1 MPSNPDTALP
11 RELVAAVFRSLRGRF
26 GNAFIDKFRT
36 GRTVPDGQPHA
47 GKDTGL
53 LEAMDVWAYELRHL
67 SQADIRHGLA
77 SRFKYPPS
85 ADEFITACC
94 NRDYSTHPANA
105 LPALTLAPPDALERE
120 LAAKHLATVA
130 GTVKR
135 LAMPPSRLR
144 IDWAERIARQVAT
157 GHYKGGHYGARLA
170 AEALLAARQPIPPA
184 LVPYLPVPAN
194 DHDDGAAA

>member
-1 MPSNPDTALP
+1 MPSTPDTPLP
-11 RELVAAVFRSLRGRF
+11 HELVAAVFRSLRGRF
-26 GNAFIDKFRT
+26 GNAFVDKFRT
-36 GRTVPDGQPHA
+36 GRLVPAGQPHA

-67 SQADIRHGLA
+67 GEADIRHGLA

-94 NRDYSTHPANA
+94 NRDYSAHPANV
-105 LPALTLAPPDALERE
+105 LPALAKAPPDALERE
-120 LAAKHLATVA
+120 LAARHLASVA

-144 IDWAERIARQVAT
+144 IDWAERIARQVAA
-157 GHYKGGHYGARLA
+157 GHYKGGHYGASLA
-170 AEALLAARQPIPPA
+170 AQALLAARQAIPPS
-184 LVPYLPVPAN
+184 LVPYLPTPAN
-194 DHDDGAAA
+194 DQPDEAAA